1 LVRIPNPGSGIG
13 PDRHQFVHNVGR
25 SLRTLGKEGVAKWDD
40 AGMGED
46 IHVYEAVEIVPPV
59 GEAEIEA
66 ALRTG
71 EYTKVTW
78 DDPRMGDGYFVRV
91 EPSGLLGVGVIPI
104 VRDDGSVVDCGVVV
118 QVDPMAE
125 EHHDEPIERE
135 LRKIIAD
142 FGITPSNV
150 KRMFDRALYVE
161 KPDGDEM
168 IVVRDGVPVRMK
180 AE

>member
-1 LVRIPNPGSGIG
+1 
-13 PDRHQFVHNVGR
+13 
-25 SLRTLGKEGVAKWDD
+25 
-40 AGMGED
+40 MGED

-59 GEAEIEA
+59 GEAEIVA

-91 EPSGLLGVGVIPI
+91 GSSGLLGIGVIP
-104 VRDDGSVVDCGVVV
+104 VVGEDGSVTDCGVVV
-118 QVDPMAE
+118 QANPMAK
-125 EHHDEPIERE
+125 EHHDELMEQE
-135 LRKIIAD
+135 LRKIISD
-142 FGITPSNV
+142 FGTAPSNV

-168 IVVRDGVPVRMK
+168 IVVRDGEPVRMN
-180 AE
+180 AGG